1 MSLNNYFLPSISK
14 EQNQIINY
22 LEENNNVIVNAV
34 AGSGKTTTNL
44 HIANHFPHLK
54 ILLITYNAKLK
65 LETREK
71 IKITGFKNIET
82 HSYHSFC
89 VKYYD
94 SECYTD
100 SEIITYLSNSPEL
113 STERLFPK
121 YDIII
126 LDETQDMSPLYYQL
140 FCTIFRDNANPL
152 TKICI
157 LGDEKQSIFDFNKAD
172 QRFITMAEK
181 IFNFNSFSWKKCNLS
196 ESFRVTTEMSDFI
209 NHCMLGEERI
219 ISKKITGHK
228 PRYIVCNT
236 FGEKTCIKINQ
247 VFDEVK
253 YYLNIGYLA
262 DDIFIL
268 SPSIRTNTTPTA
280 LLENKIKQELDIPI
294 FVPLGDDA
302 ILDKDIIKN
311 KLVFSTFHQAKG
323 LERKVVLVFCFDSAY
338 FKYYKKISN

>member
-14 EQNQIINY
+14 EQKQIINY

-113 STERLFPK
+113 SKDRLFPK
-121 YDIII
+121 YDFSKFDQM
-126 LDETQDMSPLYYQL
+126 LS
-140 FCTIFRDNANPL
+140 L
-152 TKICI
+152 TKLCK
-157 LGDEKQSIFDFNKAD
+157 EYNV
-172 QRFITMAEK
+172 EK
-181 IFNFNSFSWKKCNLS
+181 ISSYNIDISSINNGLLKYNFKS
-196 ESFRVTTEMSDFI
+196 
-209 NHCMLGEERI
+209 
-219 ISKKITGHK
+219 
-228 PRYIVCNT
+228 
-236 FGEKTCIKINQ
+236 IK
-247 VFDEVK
+247 
-253 YYLNIGYLA
+253 L
-262 DDIFIL
+262 
-268 SPSIRTNTTPTA
+268 
-280 LLENKIKQELDIPI
+280 
-294 FVPLGDDA
+294 
-302 ILDKDIIKN
+302 
-311 KLVFSTFHQAKG
+311 
-323 LERKVVLVFCFDSAY
+323 
-338 FKYYKKISN
+338 